1 MGSSLVATIAIAQG
15 DSAGGDEDN
24 RTGMRRVVWPGG
36 YYIRHEIASTYRTNG
51 VAWGV
56 PKHPLRLTPRGRAVK
71 TNQPCADYAQRKR
84 QPWSIRATQESELC
98 KKSFKI
104 QHF

>member
-51 VAWGV
+51 V
-56 PKHPLRLTPRGRAVK
+56 RGSEAPTE
-71 TNQPCADYAQRKR
+71 TNAARTG
-84 QPWSIRATQESELC
+84 S
-98 KKSFKI
+98 
-104 QHF
+104 